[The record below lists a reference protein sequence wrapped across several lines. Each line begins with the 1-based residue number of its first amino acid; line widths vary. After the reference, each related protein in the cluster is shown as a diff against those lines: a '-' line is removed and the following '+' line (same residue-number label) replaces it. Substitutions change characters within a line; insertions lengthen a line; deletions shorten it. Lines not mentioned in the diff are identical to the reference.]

1 MAAPAY
7 SKVPTEEPVSPARI
21 PAPDSPV
28 YVESPRPSAPI
39 PPSTVPVLPPS
50 YPTVHRPPP
59 TASICTTNEGD
70 GDDDD
75 DVKTI
80 NINITIK
87 IPKGLNF
94 PCFRRR
100 RCPRKDPAFATRGGY
115 EIPREEK
122 KRRFLAIT
130 MVFAYFTFLLC
141 GAIAWGIYD
150 HMNVYS
156 YSHVPLALTTFT
168 APIDFFIVAA
178 TILLVR
184 RFNEQKRPGFRFAIL
199 AVINIAMFILHVT
212 IIIIAAGPWTHVYGY
227 GWYYAGKLK
236 AIVGLTLYS
245 VSGMTAVKLLL
256 GIWIFKRLAK
266 KDGSMKRRLRAFREE
281 IRQCIDGEEPVQHE
295 EGDARRSQEGAVFL
309 A

>member
-7 SKVPTEEPVSPARI
+7 SKVPTEEPMSPARI
-21 PAPDSPV
+21 PTPDSPV
-28 YVESPRPSAPI
+28 YVESLRPSAPV

-87 IPKGLNF
+87 IPKSFDF

-100 RCPRKDPAFATRGGY
+100 RCPRKDPAFATRGG
-115 EIPREEK
+115 
-122 KRRFLAIT
+122 
-130 MVFAYFTFLLC
+130 
-141 GAIAWGIYD
+141 
-150 HMNVYS
+150 

-184 RFNEQKRPGFRFAIL
+184 RFNEQKRPGFRFAVL

-245 VSGMTAVKLLL
+245 VSGMTAAKLLL
-256 GIWIFKRLAK
+256 GIWVFKRLAK

>member
-1 MAAPAY
+1 MAAPQY
-7 SKVPTEEPVSPARI
+7 SRVPTEEPSSPARI
-21 PAPDSPV
+21 PTPDSTV
-28 YVESPRPSAPI
+28 YVESPQSSAPAPLSTI
-39 PPSTVPVLPPS
+39 PILPPS

-59 TASICTTNEGD
+59 SITTTTNEGD

-75 DVKTI
+75 VRTI

-87 IPKGLNF
+87 IPKSFDF

-100 RCPRKDPAFATRGGY
+100 RCRRDPTSFAARDSY

-122 KRRFLAIT
+122 KRRFIAVLI
-130 MVFAYFTFLLC
+130 VFSYFTFLLC

-150 HMNVYS
+150 SLNVWE

-168 APIDFFIVAA
+168 APIEFFVVAA

-199 AVINIAMFILHVT
+199 ALINITMFILHVA
-212 IIIIAAGPWTHVYGY
+212 IIIIAAGPWTHTFGY
-227 GWYYAGKLK
+227 GWHYGGKLK

-245 VSGMTAVKLLL
+245 VSGMTAVKLIL
-256 GIWIFKRLAK
+256 GMWIFKRLAST
-266 KDGSMKRRLRAFREE
+266 DGRLKRSLRAFREE
-281 IRQCIDGEEPVQHE
+281 IRECVGEEPSRVE
-295 EGDARRSQEGAVFL
+295 EGDARRSQEGGVFL
-309 A
+309 K